1 MKKALIILS
10 CIVVAVLAFAT
21 AFLLVY
27 ERERGVSEKP
37 VLYLYPQEEQQLTV
51 TLDLEGSLDTVYP
64 APDDQRATD
73 RGTQASWTVDAAP
86 DGTLTDASGRT
97 YPSLFWDGP
106 VWQEAPEQGFVVARE
121 DAVPFLEEKLGQLGL
136 NDQEAADF
144 ITFWAPQIRANEY
157 TFISFDASSY
167 TQQVTYSFADEA
179 GNQVAPDT
187 FIRVFM
193 TIRAAQ
199 ADEAVTPQEFAS
211 TPMRNGFTVV
221 EWGGTQL

>member
-1 MKKALIILS
+1 MKKALIVVS
-10 CIVVAVLAFAT
+10 CLLVAVLAF
-21 AFLLVY
+21 LVAY
-27 ERERGVSEKP
+27 DMVTWRDGLSEKP
-37 VLYLYPQEEQQLTV
+37 VLYLYPQEERQLTV

-73 RGTQASWTVDAAP
+73 RGTQASWTVTASP

-106 VWQEAPEQGFVVARE
+106 VRQESPQQGFVVARE
-121 DAVPFLEEKLGQLGL
+121 DAVPFLEEKLALLGL
-136 NDQEAADF
+136 SDRESADF
-144 ITFWAPQIRANEY
+144 ITYWAPRIRAYEY
-157 TFISFDASSY
+157 TFVSFDASAY
-167 TQQVTYSFADEA
+167 TQRASYSFADEA